1 VTDLYLALDNGLPRF
16 QRGFTSPVVLR
27 KSARDLIPFAD
38 RAFTFY
44 GWPSQAIW
52 LDTDLVTLR
61 NLCRDHYGSY
71 NTTKKTPAGLQVS
84 GLG

>member
-1 VTDLYLALDNGLPRF
+1 MYLVLDNGLPGF

-27 KSARDLIPFAD
+27 KSTRVLIPFAD

-52 LDTDLVTLR
+52 LDTELVTL
-61 NLCRDHYGSY
+61 LCCCYSKYGSY
-71 NTTKKTPAGLQVS
+71 NTVRKTHAGLQTN
-84 GLG
+84 GLD

>member
-1 VTDLYLALDNGLPRF
+1 MYLALDNGLPRF
-16 QRGFTSPVVLR
+16 QPGFTSLVVLR
-27 KSARDLIPFAD
+27 KSTRDLIPFAD

-52 LDTDLVTLR
+52 LDTDLVTLCS
-61 NLCRDHYGSY
+61 LCRDHCGSY
-71 NTTKKTPAGLQVS
+71 NTIKKTPAGLQVN

>member
-1 VTDLYLALDNGLPRF
+1 MYLALDNGLPRF
-16 QRGFTSPVVLR
+16 QPGFTSLVVLR
-27 KSARDLIPFAD
+27 NSTRDLIPFAD

-52 LDTDLVTLR
+52 LDTDLVTLCYFCQS
-61 NLCRDHYGSY
+61 NSGSY
-71 NTTKKTPAGLQVS
+71 NTIKKTPAGLQVN